1 MATEIKHR
9 IQKIG
14 GLIAQIRS
22 AADPEIRTAAL
33 DLVQILMDFH
43 AAGIDRM
50 MEISSNAGDA
60 GWELIDEFG
69 RDETVAHM
77 LLLHGLHPV
86 DLDIRVRDALDRVRP
101 YLQSHGGNVELLA
114 IDGGIVRLSLT
125 GSCNGCASSSLTLK
139 TAIETAI
146 FESAPDV
153 ISVEC
158 ETASQLVKI
167 ENKES
172 VQVMVNPL

>member
-1 MATEIKHR
+1 MTTEIKDR
-9 IQKIG
+9 IQKIE
-14 GLIAQIRS
+14 GLLGQLRS
-22 AADPEIRTAAL
+22 AANPEIRTAAL

-69 RDETVAHM
+69 RDETVGHM

-101 YLQSHGGNVELLA
+101 YLQSHGGNVELLE
-114 IDGGIVRLSLT
+114 IESGIVRLSLT

-146 FESAPDV
+146 FENAPDV

-158 ETASQLVKI
+158 ETASACI
-167 ENKES
+167 
-172 VQVMVNPL
+172 

>member
-1 MATEIKHR
+1 MATEIKDR

-50 MEISSNAGDA
+50 MEISSEAGDA

-69 RDETVAHM
+69 RDETVAQM
-77 LLLHGLHPV
+77 LLLHGLHPL
-86 DLDIRVRDALDRVRP
+86 DLDVRVRDALEKVRP
-101 YLQSHGGNVELLA
+101 YLKSHGGNVELLE
-114 IDGGIVRLSLT
+114 IESGIVRLSLT

-139 TAIETAI
+139 TGIETAI

-158 ETASQLVKI
+158 ETASA
-167 ENKES
+167 
-172 VQVMVNPL
+172 